1 MFKMVLKMTQFSLL
15 IVTFL
20 LFSCGEDSLPKP
32 SGQLALEYPE
42 PSYEKFDSSAAVDFL
57 YNDNSTIKQVGENA
71 FELHYPKMK
80 ATLYLSY
87 KNVNN
92 DIDKLLRDAQKL
104 TYDHVKKADDIT
116 EQPYINPKDNVYGM
130 FYNVGGNAA
139 TNTQFYVTDSTKH
152 FLLGSVYF
160 YAKPNYDS
168 IYPAIEYLKEDV
180 RNLISTV
187 KWK

>member
-1 MFKMVLKMTQFSLL
+1 MRYILLL
-15 IVTFL
+15 IL
-20 LFSCGEDSLPKP
+20 ALFTACGDDVLPKP
-32 SGQLALEYPE
+32 TSQLALEYPE
-42 PSYEKFDSSAAVDFL
+42 PAYEKFNASQNVDFL
-57 YNDNSTIKQVGENA
+57 YNDKSVVKPVGENA
-71 FELHYPKMK
+71 YEIHYPRMK

-87 KNVNN
+87 KEVNN

-116 EQPYINPKDNVYGM
+116 EQPYINPKDKVYGM

-168 IYPAIEYLKEDV
+168 VYPAIDYLKEDV
-180 RNLISTV
+180 RNLIGTI

>member
-1 MFKMVLKMTQFSLL
+1 MLPINLKMTKYSFVLFA
-15 IVTFL
+15 FL
-20 LFSCGEDSLPKP
+20 LFACGEDTLPKP
-32 SGQLALEYPE
+32 TSQLALEYPE
-42 PSYEKFDSSAAVDFL
+42 PVYEKFDASKAVDFL
-57 YNDNSTIKQVGENA
+57 YNDNSTIKKIGENA
-71 FELHYPKMK
+71 FELHYPNMK

-87 KNVNN
+87 KTVNN

-130 FYNVGGNAA
+130 FYDLGGNAA
-139 TNTQFYVTDSTKH
+139 TNTQFYVTDSTNH

-168 IYPAIEYLKEDV
+168 IYPAIEYVKEDV
-180 RNLISTV
+180 RNLMSTV